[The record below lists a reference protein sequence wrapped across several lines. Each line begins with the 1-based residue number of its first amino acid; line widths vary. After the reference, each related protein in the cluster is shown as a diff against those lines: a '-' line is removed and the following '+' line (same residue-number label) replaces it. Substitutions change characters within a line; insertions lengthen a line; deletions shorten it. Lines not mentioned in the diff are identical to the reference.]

1 MYCLLFPVADPR
13 LKRYVE
19 RMQDSRPQQQRLIVP
34 DLARG
39 TALLGIAMANAAQA
53 WVINDWSEDQSRVGW
68 SVGGVRPD
76 SVVDQFSAIFAAM
89 FIHVRGLPMFSTLL
103 GFGFGLVAASLYR
116 KHYPAKQARRVLWR
130 RYGILALFGLAHM
143 FLLFFGDIML
153 TYGLV
158 GILLAAMLTLSSKTL
173 RIIAYVILVIF
184 TAMGVMGAFASLY
197 FDAGAGIIESAPTAT
212 LDSLGAYFSTN
223 AQMALG
229 LLAMQPFAALQLGA
243 LSIIGFVWARE
254 RVLIDVASHRRTLIT
269 WTVIAGLVIVGVGL
283 PWGLSAAGVLPAEWE
298 MPLFVLN
305 QAVGYLTG
313 PGILAAL
320 ALATDSLHNQVPGW
334 ARAFVALGKRSMSGY
349 LAQSV
354 LFIVLCT
361 PAFLGIGLDASV
373 TGKLLLG
380 LLVWAITLLLAVV
393 LDRAGKQGPFEWAHR
408 HLSYGTTGRIEP
420 KYDHVQVAG

>member
-1 MYCLLFPVADPR
+1 MH
-13 LKRYVE
+13 
-19 RMQDSRPQQQRLIVP
+19 DSRQQQQRLIVP

-39 TALLGIAMANAAQA
+39 TALLGIAMANVAQA

-68 SVGGVRPD
+68 SVGGVRPG
-76 SVVDQFSAIFAAM
+76 SIVDQVSAVFAAM

-116 KHYPAKQARRVLWR
+116 KHYPAKQARRVLFR

-143 FLLFFGDIML
+143 FLLFYGDIML

-173 RIIAYVILVIF
+173 RIIAYSILVVF
-184 TAMGVMGAFASLY
+184 TAMGVMGAYASMY
-197 FDAGAGIIESAPTAT
+197 FDAGAGMIESAPTAA
-212 LDSLGAYFSTN
+212 LDTPGAYLSAN
-223 AQMALG
+223 LDMAVGMLG
-229 LLAMQPFAALQLGA
+229 MQPIAAVQLLALA
-243 LSIIGFVWARE
+243 IIGYVWARE
-254 RVLIDVASHRRTLIT
+254 RILIDVASHRRTLIT
-269 WTVIAGLVIVGVGL
+269 WTVIAGLIILCVGL
-283 PWGLSAAGVLPAEWE
+283 PWGLSAAGVLPAQWE

-354 LFIVLCT
+354 LFILLCT
-361 PAFLGIGLDASV
+361 PAFLGVGLDTSV
-373 TGKLLLG
+373 TGKLLIG
-380 LLVWAITLLLAVV
+380 FGVWLITLALAVA

-408 HLSYGTTGRIEP
+408 HLSYGKTGRIEP
-420 KYDHVQVAG
+420 KHDQVQIAA

>member
-1 MYCLLFPVADPR
+1 MHN
-13 LKRYVE
+13 
-19 RMQDSRPQQQRLIVP
+19 SRQQQQRLIVP

-39 TALLGIAMANAAQA
+39 TALLGIAMANVAQA

-76 SVVDQFSAIFAAM
+76 SVIDQVSAVFAAM

-116 KHYPAKQARRVLWR
+116 KHYPAKQARRVLFR

-143 FLLFFGDIML
+143 FLLFYGDIML

-173 RIIAYVILVIF
+173 RIIAYSILVVF
-184 TAMGVMGAFASLY
+184 TAMGVMGAYASMY
-197 FDAGAGIIESAPTAT
+197 FDATKGFPEAEPTAA
-212 LDSLGAYFSTN
+212 LDTPAAYLSANLDMAVGMLGMQPIA
-223 AQMALG
+223 AVQ
-229 LLAMQPFAALQLGA
+229 LLALA
-243 LSIIGFVWARE
+243 IIGYVWARE
-254 RVLIDVASHRRTLIT
+254 RVLIDVASHRRTLVT
-269 WTVIAGLVIVGVGL
+269 WTVIAGLIILCVGL
-283 PWGLSAAGVLPAEWE
+283 PWGLSAAGVLPAQWE

-349 LAQSV
+349 LAQSF
-354 LFIVLCT
+354 LFILLCT
-361 PAFLGIGLDASV
+361 PAFLGVGLDTSV
-373 TGKLLLG
+373 TGKLLIG
-380 LLVWAITLLLAVV
+380 FGVWLITLALAVA

-420 KYDHVQVAG
+420 KHDQVQIAA

>member
-1 MYCLLFPVADPR
+1 MHN
-13 LKRYVE
+13 
-19 RMQDSRPQQQRLIVP
+19 SRQQQQRLIVP

-39 TALLGIAMANAAQA
+39 TALLGIAMANVAQA

-76 SVVDQFSAIFAAM
+76 SVIDQVSAVFAAM

-116 KHYPAKQARRVLWR
+116 KHYPAKQARRVLFR

-143 FLLFFGDIML
+143 FLLFYGDIML

-173 RIIAYVILVIF
+173 RIIAYSILVVF
-184 TAMGVMGAFASLY
+184 TAMGVMGAYASMY
-197 FDAGAGIIESAPTAT
+197 FDAGAGMIESAPTAT
-212 LDSLGAYFSTN
+212 LDSLGAYFSSN

-229 LLAMQPFAALQLGA
+229 LVAMQPFAALQLGA

-269 WTVIAGLVIVGVGL
+269 WTVIAGLIVLCVGL
-283 PWGLSAAGVLPAEWE
+283 PWGLSAAGVLPAQWE

-349 LAQSV
+349 LAQSF
-354 LFIVLCT
+354 LFILLCT
-361 PAFLGIGLDASV
+361 PAFLGVGLDTSV
-373 TGKLLLG
+373 TGKLLIG
-380 LLVWAITLLLAVV
+380 FGVWLITLALAVV

-408 HLSYGTTGRIEP
+408 HLSYGKTGRIEP
-420 KYDHVQVAG
+420 KHDQVQIAA

>member
-1 MYCLLFPVADPR
+1 MH
-13 LKRYVE
+13 
-19 RMQDSRPQQQRLIVP
+19 DSRQQQQRLIVP

-39 TALLGIAMANAAQA
+39 TALLGIAMANVAQA

-68 SVGGVRPD
+68 SVGGVRPG
-76 SVVDQFSAIFAAM
+76 SIVDQISAVFAAM

-116 KHYPAKQARRVLWR
+116 KHYPAKQARRVLFR

-143 FLLFFGDIML
+143 FLLFYGDIML

-173 RIIAYVILVIF
+173 RIIAYSILVVF
-184 TAMGVMGAFASLY
+184 TAMGVMGAYASIY
-197 FDAGAGIIESAPTAT
+197 FDAGAGMIESAPTAT
-212 LDSLGAYFSTN
+212 LDSLGAYFSSN

-229 LLAMQPFAALQLGA
+229 LLAAQPFAALQLGA

-269 WTVIAGLVIVGVGL
+269 WTVIAGLIILCVGL
-283 PWGLSAAGVLPAEWE
+283 PWGLSAAGVLPAQWE

-354 LFIVLCT
+354 LFILLCT
-361 PAFLGIGLDASV
+361 PAFLGLGLDTSV
-373 TGKLLLG
+373 TGKLFIG
-380 LLVWAITLLLAVV
+380 FGVWLITLALAVV

-408 HLSYGTTGRIEP
+408 HLSYGKTGRIEP
-420 KYDHVQVAG
+420 KHDQVQIAA

>member
-1 MYCLLFPVADPR
+1 M
-13 LKRYVE
+13 
-19 RMQDSRPQQQRLIVP
+19 
-34 DLARG
+34 
-39 TALLGIAMANAAQA
+39 
-53 WVINDWSEDQSRVGW
+53 
-68 SVGGVRPD
+68 
-76 SVVDQFSAIFAAM
+76 
-89 FIHVRGLPMFSTLL
+89 
-103 GFGFGLVAASLYR
+103 
-116 KHYPAKQARRVLWR
+116 
-130 RYGILALFGLAHM
+130 
-143 FLLFFGDIML
+143 
-153 TYGLV
+153 

-223 AQMALG
+223 TQMALG
-229 LLAMQPFAALQLGA
+229 LLAMQPFAALQ
-243 LSIIGFVWARE
+243 
-254 RVLIDVASHRRTLIT
+254 
-269 WTVIAGLVIVGVGL
+269 
-283 PWGLSAAGVLPAEWE
+283 LSAAGVLPAEWE

>member
-1 MYCLLFPVADPR
+1 MH
-13 LKRYVE
+13 
-19 RMQDSRPQQQRLIVP
+19 DSRQQQQRLIVP

-76 SVVDQFSAIFAAM
+76 SVIDQVSAVFAAM

-116 KHYPAKQARRVLWR
+116 KHYPAKQARRVLFR

-143 FLLFFGDIML
+143 FLLFYGDIML

-173 RIIAYVILVIF
+173 RIIAYSILVVF
-184 TAMGVMGAFASLY
+184 TAMGTMGAYASIY
-197 FDAGAGIIESAPTAT
+197 FDAGAGMIESAPTAT
-212 LDSLGAYFSTN
+212 LDSLGTYFSSN

-229 LLAMQPFAALQLGA
+229 MLAAQPFAALQLSA

-269 WTVIAGLVIVGVGL
+269 WTVIAGLIILCVGL
-283 PWGLSAAGVLPAEWE
+283 PWGLSAAGVLPAQWE

-320 ALATDSLHNQVPGW
+320 ALATDSLHNQVSGW

-354 LFIVLCT
+354 LFILLCT
-361 PAFLGIGLDASV
+361 PAFLGVGLDTSV
-373 TGKLLLG
+373 TGKLLIG
-380 LLVWAITLLLAVV
+380 FGVWLITLALAVA

-408 HLSYGTTGRIEP
+408 HLSYGKTGRIEP
-420 KYDHVQVAG
+420 KHDQVQIAA

>member
-1 MYCLLFPVADPR
+1 MHV
-13 LKRYVE
+13 
-19 RMQDSRPQQQRLIVP
+19 SRQQQQRLIVP

-39 TALLGIAMANAAQA
+39 TALLGIAMANVAQA

-76 SVVDQFSAIFAAM
+76 SVIDQVSAVFAAM

-116 KHYPAKQARRVLWR
+116 KHYPAKQARRVLFR

-143 FLLFFGDIML
+143 FLLFYGDIML

-173 RIIAYVILVIF
+173 RIIAYSILVVF
-184 TAMGVMGAFASLY
+184 TAMGVMGAYASIY
-197 FDAGAGIIESAPTAT
+197 FDAGAGMIESAPTAT
-212 LDSLGAYFSTN
+212 LDSLGAYFSSN

-229 LLAMQPFAALQLGA
+229 LLAAQPFAALQLGA

-269 WTVIAGLVIVGVGL
+269 WTVIAGLIILCVGL
-283 PWGLSAAGVLPAEWE
+283 PWGLSAAGVLPAQWE

-354 LFIVLCT
+354 LFILLCT
-361 PAFLGIGLDASV
+361 PAFLGLGLDTSV
-373 TGKLLLG
+373 TGKLFIG
-380 LLVWAITLLLAVV
+380 FGVWLITLALAVV

-408 HLSYGTTGRIEP
+408 HLSYGKTGRIEP
-420 KYDHVQVAG
+420 KHDQVQIAA

>member
-1 MYCLLFPVADPR
+1 MYYLLLPVAGPR

-19 RMQDSRPQQQRLIVP
+19 RMQDSRPQQKRLIVP

-53 WVINDWSEDQSRVGW
+53 WVINDWSEDRSRTGW
-68 SVGGVRPD
+68 TVGGVRPG
-76 SVVDQFSAIFAAM
+76 SVLDQFSAVFAAM
-89 FIHVRGLPMFSTLL
+89 FIHVRGLPMFTTLL

-116 KHYPAKQARRVLWR
+116 KQYPAKQARRVLFR
-130 RYGILALFGLAHM
+130 RYAILALFGLAHM
-143 FLLFFGDIML
+143 CLLFYGDIML

-158 GILLAAMLTLSSKTL
+158 GIMLAAMLTLRSRTL
-173 RIIAYVILVIF
+173 RIIAYCILVAF
-184 TAMGVMGAFASLY
+184 TAMGVMGAYASLY
-197 FDAGAGIIESAPTAT
+197 IDTSSGFLEADPTLS
-212 LDSLGAYFSTN
+212 LDTPGAYFSSNMT
-223 AQMALG
+223 MAAEMLG
-229 LLAMQPFAALQLGA
+229 MQPIAAVQLLALA
-243 LSIIGFVWARE
+243 IIGYVWARE

-269 WTVIAGLVIVGVGL
+269 WTVIAGVVIVCVGL

-298 MPLFVLN
+298 MPLFALN

-320 ALATDSLHNQVPGW
+320 ALATDSLHNRVPGW

-349 LAQSV
+349 LAQSFLFV
-354 LFIVLCT
+354 LLCT

-380 LLVWAITLLLAVV
+380 LVVWVITLLLAVG

-408 HLSYGTTGRIEP
+408 HLSYGATGRIEP
-420 KYDHVQVAG
+420 KQDRAQVAQ

>member
-1 MYCLLFPVADPR
+1 MH
-13 LKRYVE
+13 
-19 RMQDSRPQQQRLIVP
+19 DSRQQQQRLIVP

-39 TALLGIAMANAAQA
+39 TALLGIAMANVAQA

-68 SVGGVRPD
+68 SVGGVRPG
-76 SVVDQFSAIFAAM
+76 SIVDQVSAVFAAM

-116 KHYPAKQARRVLWR
+116 KHYPAKQARRVLFR

-143 FLLFFGDIML
+143 FLLFYGDIML

-173 RIIAYVILVIF
+173 RIIAYSILVVF
-184 TAMGVMGAFASLY
+184 TAMGVMGAYASMY
-197 FDAGAGIIESAPTAT
+197 FDAGAGMIESAPTAT
-212 LDSLGAYFSTN
+212 LDSLGAYFSSN

-229 LLAMQPFAALQLGA
+229 LVAMQPFAALQLGA

-269 WTVIAGLVIVGVGL
+269 WTVIAGLIILCVGL
-283 PWGLSAAGVLPAEWE
+283 PWGLSAAGVLPAQWE

-349 LAQSV
+349 LAQSF
-354 LFIVLCT
+354 LFILLCT
-361 PAFLGIGLDASV
+361 PAFLGVGLDTSV
-373 TGKLLLG
+373 TGKLLIG
-380 LLVWAITLLLAVV
+380 FGVWLITLALAVV

-420 KYDHVQVAG
+420 KHDQVQIAA